1 MTDRLFQRAT
11 NFVATMGQTPLY
23 LGNHTAL
30 KADSEPDNKGRYT
43 IRLWKLTST
52 KQLDYPITAVS
63 YWRPTHSRLKRALHV
78 SEIVQVATRYYLR

>member
-11 NFVATMGQTPLY
+11 NFVASMGQTPLF

-43 IRLWKLTST
+43 IRLWMLTST
-52 KQLDYPITAVS
+52 KQLDYSVATVS
-63 YWRPTHSRLKRALHV
+63 YWRPTHSRLTGALHV
-78 SEIVQVATRYYLR
+78 SEIIQVATRYYLR